1 MENINETGG
10 QPPASA
16 QQQQPQTENIREPKK
31 KDAEFSIAWHL
42 KILAIIYVLLG
53 ALYLVLKFTL
63 K

>member
-1 MENINETGG
+1 MENINETGS
-10 QPPASA
+10 QPPASG
-16 QQQQPQTENIREPKK
+16 QNQPENVNEPKK

-53 ALYLVLKFTL
+53 ALYLVLKLTL